1 MNQGT
6 FVSNISSMHSL
17 LLLGIGNTL
26 RSDDGAGAY
35 VCAQLQQLQPGHV
48 HIQILQQL
56 QTELAEEL
64 LHYDAVMIID
74 ASVTA
79 TEVVI
84 EKMKP
89 EGAAVASSHHMSV
102 SLMQALAQQLYGKNI
117 NFYTCSLPA
126 QNFEMGETLSSSTK
140 VHADKAV
147 QLLQQ
152 WITSFSN

>member
-1 MNQGT
+1 
-6 FVSNISSMHSL
+6 MHSL

-35 VCAQLQQLQPGHV
+35 VCAQLQQLQPANV
-48 HIQILQQL
+48 QIQIIQQL

-79 TEVVI
+79 MDVVI
-84 EKMKP
+84 ERLKP
-89 EGAAVASSHHMSV
+89 EGAAVASSHHMNV
-102 SLMQALAQQLYGKNI
+102 SMMQALAQQLYGKYI
-117 NFYTCSLPA
+117 NFYTCSIPA
-126 QNFEMGETLSSSTK
+126 QNFEMGEILSPITK
-140 VHADKAV
+140 AHADKAV